1 MTVHE
6 HDLIERF
13 CPKGDI
19 VVDVGTHIGLYTII
33 ASKRVGPNGGNC
45 Y

>member
-33 ASKRVGPNGGNC
+33 ASKRVGPNGSNC